1 MKDDI
6 TTHLI
11 MYLDNDEGMYT
22 MIMEMADE
30 YAPED
35 GEEVDFRTA
44 REFGERILDEV
55 INPDSSDYLFKHLLR
70 SVDWSEVGRH
80 FLED

>member
-1 MKDDI
+1 MANE
-6 TTHLI
+6 TTDHLI
-11 MYLDNDEGMYT
+11 QWLDNDESMYT

-55 INPDSSDYLFKHLLR
+55 INPDSSDYLLKHLLS

>member
-1 MKDDI
+1 MANE
-6 TTHLI
+6 TTDHLI
-11 MYLDNDEGMYT
+11 QWLDNDESMYT

-44 REFGERILDEV
+44 RVFGERIRDEV
-55 INPDSSDYLFKHLLR
+55 IDPGIGLLGHMLGL
-70 SVDWSEVGRH
+70 VDWSEVGRH

>member
-55 INPDSSDYLFKHLLR
+55 INPDSSDYLLKHLLS

>member
-11 MYLDNDEGMYT
+11 VYLDSDEGMYT